1 MEVAGENAG
10 ALPTAGAAALGGS
23 SWLARFLLRSWAEE
37 SCMRAAA
44 TTARTPRLA
53 PPPDDCLQ
61 VTLLDLV
68 RAVSEEC
75 ESEAEVVATV
85 LHMLAT
91 GRARLCGSFRSASL
105 RDLCKS

>member
-1 MEVAGENAG
+1 M
-10 ALPTAGAAALGGS
+10 TATAMP
-23 SWLARFLLRSWAEE
+23 ARPR
-37 SCMRAAA
+37 
-44 TTARTPRLA
+44 RLA
-53 PPPDDCLQ
+53 PPPDECLQ

-68 RAVSEEC
+68 RAVSDEC

-105 RDLCKS
+105 RDLCES